1 MSYLEIQKKGN
12 LIYIK
17 GIISEQSDFSKV
29 FEGIQEKCTIDFE
42 GIERINSCGVREW
55 AKTIK
60 DLNIEIEYINCP
72 PVVVEQFNMVP
83 EFLGKKAKVKSFYA
97 RFYCEDCDIEE
108 LFLFDSKQFLS
119 NNDNLVVP
127 EFLCECGA
135 YFLFDENENE
145 YFLFL
150 EY

>member
-1 MSYLEIQKKGN
+1 MGTM
-12 LIYIK
+12 LIDRNENNIFIS
-17 GIISEQSDFSKV
+17 GIIDERSSFA
-29 FEGIQEKCTIDFE
+29 GIFDGLKEFCTIDMS
-42 GIERINSCGVREW
+42 GVQRINSCGVRSW
-55 AKTIK
+55 AKAVESS
-60 DLNIEIEYINCP
+60 NIRLEYINCP
-72 PVVVEQFNMVP
+72 TVVVEQFNMVP